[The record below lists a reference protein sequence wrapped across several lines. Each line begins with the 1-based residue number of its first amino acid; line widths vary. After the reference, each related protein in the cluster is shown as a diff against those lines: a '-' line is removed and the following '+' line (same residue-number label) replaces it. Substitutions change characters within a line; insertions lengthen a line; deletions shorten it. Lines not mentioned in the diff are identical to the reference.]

1 MSGREKSLPERTVIV
16 TGAGRG
22 AGAAAA
28 LVLAEAGCRICVNDL
43 NPDRAESTAAA
54 ITQRGGEAFAW
65 QADVSNRFQVSAMIE
80 ATRDRF
86 TRLDCLVHH
95 AHVSPEAAALK
106 MDEWAWGRTL
116 EVNLTGAFYCAQLC
130 ARVMVDEGGG
140 LITFLIK
147 PIGQVTAQPGKAAY
161 ATTQSGLMALAH
173 ALDREVEPR
182 GVRVRALPVWSAEH
196 AADEVLNLCQ
206 ETFQSKQEAT

>member
-1 MSGREKSLPERTVIV
+1 VIV

-22 AGAAAA
+22 AGAAVA
-28 LVLAEAGCRICVNDL
+28 LALAEAGCRICVNDL
-43 NPDRAESTAAA
+43 NPDRADSTAAA
-54 ITQRGGEAFAW
+54 INQRGGEAFAW

-86 TRLDCLVHH
+86 GRLDCLVQH

-130 ARVMVDEGGG
+130 ARVMADEGGG
-140 LITFLIK
+140 LIVFLIR
-147 PIGQVTAQPGKAAY
+147 PIGQVTAEPGKAAY
-161 ATTQSGLMALAH
+161 AATQSGLMALAG
-173 ALDREVEPR
+173 ALDGEVRPR
-182 GVRVRALPVWSAEH
+182 GVRVRALPVWSAAH
-196 AADEVLNLCQ
+196 AADEVLALCQ
-206 ETFQSKQEAT
+206 ETFHPEQEAR